1 MAWITEDIHV
11 KTWEA
16 PQNTDP
22 DMRKLL
28 GSHNAL
34 QNINCELLNNASK
47 LTETNERIKKE
58 RKKLKEVKNGPTY
71 SAEQRQLY

>member
-1 MAWITEDIHV
+1 
-11 KTWEA
+11 
-16 PQNTDP
+16 
-22 DMRKLL
+22 MRKLL